1 MIKRAVS
8 IGAHNLDAELM
19 GGALLPKYVKKGC
32 KVTYITATL
41 GRLEKG
47 TDKQKEEYLKKVQ
60 KQAKSAAKALGGDS
74 LWLGYT
80 GSNMPSF
87 EEFTKKVK
95 DYLKKE
101 KVELVITH
109 WRGSMHRRHIQTHDA
124 VTEAVK
130 QLRKEGNKIRLLYG
144 ETFEDEVGFI
154 PQAYYTLT
162 DAEVKQWLKGLNE
175 YTIFSGKVN
184 HFPYIEYY
192 TTNLKVRGIESKTDK
207 PTICFMYPSLVEEVK

>member
-1 MIKRAVS
+1 M
-8 IGAHNLDAELM
+8 
-19 GGALLPKYVKKGC
+19 
-32 KVTYITATL
+32 
-41 GRLEKG
+41 
-47 TDKQKEEYLKKVQ
+47 
-60 KQAKSAAKALGGDS
+60 LGGDS

-130 QLRKEGNKIRLLYG
+130 QLRNEGNKIRLLYG

-154 PQAYYTLT
+154 
-162 DAEVKQWLKGLNE
+162 LK
-175 YTIFSGKVN
+175 
-184 HFPYIEYY
+184 
-192 TTNLKVRGIESKTDK
+192 
-207 PTICFMYPSLVEEVK
+207 CFAI